1 MGGRDRYKRA
11 ATIEPAK
18 DFSVFFMQL
27 SASNSAQNHDQI
39 MSPFVDATKPQLMA
53 NANQGNCFPTLC
65 STVEPNNP
73 HSVQWTSV
81 TYLDGLLSETQAI
94 DLQRVFLRSILL
106 SFLRAV
112 QQVVEYQDYISFL

>member
-11 ATIEPAK
+11 AIIKLAK

-27 SASNSAQNHDQI
+27 SASNSAQNNDQI

-53 NANQGNCFPTLC
+53 NANQENCFPTLC

-73 HSVQWTSV
+73 HSVQLTSV
-81 TYLDGLLSETQAI
+81 IYLDGLLSKAQAVGF
-94 DLQRVFLRSILL
+94 QRVFLRSILL
-106 SFLRAV
+106 SFLHAV